1 MNSYCSSIGLT
12 RSIISTLKPH
22 SGTHPQGPPFHKR
35 ACTRRQ
41 RRTPCSCASGEPD
54 GPWRFR
60 SPCTCGCEGVIGGR
74 GGGYVRVFEPL
85 KHRKNQM
92 DIKERNH
99 LSGNI
104 KCYES
109 PRPKDDHLHCS
120 FHRSWALFLG
130 TWGHSKGSSE
140 KNGFTMSG
148 ERGDGGTVIW
158 SLLRRNGSSQE
169 GDIHESM
176 RDGKRLWINRN
187 RLE

>member
-1 MNSYCSSIGLT
+1 
-12 RSIISTLKPH
+12 
-22 SGTHPQGPPFHKR
+22 
-35 ACTRRQ
+35 
-41 RRTPCSCASGEPD
+41 
-54 GPWRFR
+54 
-60 SPCTCGCEGVIGGR
+60 
-74 GGGYVRVFEPL
+74 
-85 KHRKNQM
+85 M

-158 SLLRRNGSSQE
+158 SLLRRVNKWWQIRSQDNHTTTMNTEALKKLAAIEAVNEIKDEKVIGLGTGSTTRYAVDEIGQRLKE
-169 GDIHESM
+169 GKLSGIVCVSTSEKTRKQVGVS
-176 RDGKRLWINRN
+176 I
-187 RLE
+187 